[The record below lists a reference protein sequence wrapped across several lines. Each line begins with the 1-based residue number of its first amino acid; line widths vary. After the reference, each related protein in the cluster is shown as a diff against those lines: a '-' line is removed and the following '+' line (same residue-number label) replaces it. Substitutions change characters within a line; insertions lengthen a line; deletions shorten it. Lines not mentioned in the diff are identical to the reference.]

1 MRKLTEQFSFQCF
14 LLNDVPIFH
23 GKSGRTFNQKR
34 LSGRWAAIFNYLN
47 VNLNS
52 HLRYLIIELF
62 AVILLLQ
69 KKHACF
75 D

>member
-1 MRKLTEQFSFQCF
+1 MRKLTEQFNFQCF
-14 LLNDVPIFH
+14 LLDDVSIFH
-23 GKSGRTFNQKR
+23 GKSGRTFHYKH
-34 LSGRWAAIFNYLN
+34 LSGRWRAIFNYLN

-69 KKHACF
+69 KKQACF

>member
-1 MRKLTEQFSFQCF
+1 MRKLTEQFNIQCF
-14 LLNDVPIFH
+14 IPIDVPIFY
-23 GKSGRTFNQKR
+23 GKTCRTFNQKH
-34 LSGRWAAIFNYLN
+34 LSGRRAAIFNYLN

-69 KKHACF
+69 KKQACF